1 MLCMVKQCKSWR
13 IELCKSENTLTLNKP
28 VYDMY
33 ILDFS
38 KVLVYKSNYDYI
50 KNKYGDNSRPL
61 FTDTDSL
68 MYEMKNK
75 DIFEDFSK
83 YEDMFDLRDFSSKS
97 KYYNHSSKLV
107 FSEMKDL
114 ISGVAIKEFVG
125 LKQRFIHFW

>member
-1 MLCMVKQCKSWR
+1 
-13 IELCKSENTLTLNKP
+13 
-28 VYDMY
+28 MY